1 MRWNLPIWRN
11 EQEKVK
17 GDIPE
22 GKEENYQAIRIAEAD
37 LGIRV
42 DMIQQAKMQSK
53 FDKAR
58 IQVAESVS

>member
-1 MRWNLPIWRN
+1 MRRFDSEIKKKLRWNLPIWRN

-42 DMIQQAKMQSK
+42 DMIQQYIK
-53 FDKAR
+53 
-58 IQVAESVS
+58 